1 MNRIRQGVFRPLHH
15 VSPVGNPR
23 RFRVRCTLQQ
33 QQVSKRV
40 EVSEASILTEW
51 IREEGG
57 FIHDSLC
64 VVDVAPCGARGVIS
78 MRAVDVEE
86 EGLLGLVCVPE
97 RLYMT
102 SSSGEHWHW
111 RNNVCQA
118 ILADD
123 IFKMKTLIIQIILPH
138 SFFPMFCHDQH
149 STTHPSSPVL
159 FGISYL

>member
-1 MNRIRQGVFRPLHH
+1 MNGVRQGVFRPLHQ

-23 RFRVRCTLQQ
+23 CTRLRCTLQQ
-33 QQVSKRV
+33 QQVSKRI
-40 EVSEASILTEW
+40 EVCEATILTDW

-64 VVDVAPCGARGVIS
+64 VVSVAPCGARGVVS

-102 SSSGEHWHW
+102 SSSGERW
-111 RNNVCQA
+111 NC
-118 ILADD
+118 
-123 IFKMKTLIIQIILPH
+123 
-138 SFFPMFCHDQH
+138 
-149 STTHPSSPVL
+149 
-159 FGISYL
+159 